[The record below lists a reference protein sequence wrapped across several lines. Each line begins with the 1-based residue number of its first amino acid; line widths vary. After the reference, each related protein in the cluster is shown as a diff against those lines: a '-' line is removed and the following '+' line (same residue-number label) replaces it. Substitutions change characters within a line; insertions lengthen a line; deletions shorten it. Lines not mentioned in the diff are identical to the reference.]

1 MKNLSICGYNEI
13 ISHERNLLMKRIEI
27 KNRNKSY
34 KESYAVTQ
42 YLKNIESI
50 DLINKN
56 LKLIDDLKLKLTT
69 AV

>member
-1 MKNLSICGYNEI
+1 MKNLSTCGYNEI

-42 YLKNIESI
+42 YLKNIVSI

-56 LKLIDDLKLKLTT
+56 LKLIDDIKLKLTT
-69 AV
+69 SV